1 MLRSTINKWDPMS
14 LKTFI
19 QRRILA
25 LNTEAVY
32 RMENIAINWTSDS
45 RLVSN
50 TFKELKI
57 K

>member
-1 MLRSTINKWDPMS
+1 MS